1 LRTVGNFDTGFELT
15 EETISSLREKL
26 SSGTHSSEQLVRMW
40 PGSIAVDKNGAK
52 LNAVIEINSA
62 IALAK
67 AMDLE
72 MKAGVEVLCTAF
84 NTYKRQY

>member
-1 LRTVGNFDTGFELT
+1 MYLDR
-15 EETISSLREKL
+15 
-26 SSGTHSSEQLVRMW
+26 
-40 PGSIAVDKNGAK
+40 IAVDKNGAK